1 MNADSVG
8 EIFVSRQLY
17 YLDQTNQRKPVTVFI
32 SKPEPLA
39 DPPGYE
45 CRFQVIG
52 IGSQRI
58 QIVRGRDSIQALQS
72 ALVLVAA
79 SLNHLND
86 RLGRK
91 VVWDGGI
98 RGELGFP

>member
-17 YLDQTNQRKPVTVFI
+17 YLDQYNQKKPVTVFI

-39 DPPGYE
+39 GTAGYE
-45 CRFQVIG
+45 CRFQVMG

-58 QIVRGRDSIQALQS
+58 QTVRGRDSIQALQS
-72 ALVLVAA
+72 ALVLIAS

-91 VVWDGGI
+91 LVWEGGI
-98 RGELGFP
+98 KGELGFP

>member
-1 MNADSVG
+1 MNADNVG

-32 SKPEPLA
+32 SKPEPLTDMVA
-39 DPPGYE
+39 YE
-45 CRFQVIG
+45 CRFQVMG

-58 QIVRGRDSIQALQS
+58 QTVRGRDSIQALQS

-91 VVWDGGI
+91 LVWEGGI
-98 RGELGFP
+98 KGELGFP